1 MTIDSEADLNK
12 VERDSWETPAMV
24 RLDAADAQTW
34 GSGWPG
40 GLFDDWFDDWFNNW
54 GGGGMGMR
62 AS

>member
-12 VERDSWETPAMV
+12 VERDRWETPAMV

>member
-1 MTIDSEADLNK
+1 MTIDNEADPNK
-12 VERDSWETPAMV
+12 VKRDGWETPAMV

>member
-1 MTIDSEADLNK
+1 MTIGNEADLNK

-24 RLDAADAQTW
+24 RLDAADAETW

-40 GLFDDWFDDWFNNW
+40 GFFDDWFDNWFNNW
-54 GGGGMGMR
+54 GGGMGMR